1 MSKNKLYKS
10 LIQNEIQRIRERID
24 DEDKQAKKQQLEDD
38 IHALLTSSKKRPNY
52 TEARIYLEILKQECP
67 LVMQMTDID
76 IIRVARD
83 ILGVNLTW
91 KHLFTLHSGSNCNN
105 PYYEVIYL

>member
-10 LIQNEIQRIRERID
+10 LIQNEIQKIRERID
-24 DEDKQAKKQQLEDD
+24 AEDKQKKKQQLEDD
-38 IHALLTSSKKRPNY
+38 IRALLTISKKRPNY

-67 LVMQMTDID
+67 LIMQMTDLD
-76 IIRVARD
+76 IIRAAKDVLD
-83 ILGVNLTW
+83 VNLTW
-91 KHLFTLHSGSNCNN
+91 KHLFALHSNTCNN